1 MSPRAGTSALE
12 AGNALTQIDSLDLL
26 RRVHDLTVA
35 ETEVVLHDA
44 LTALLAPKCSASGTT
59 TTHELGQVTRVS
71 PGSVQDQ
78 DILRRSSRVVEPRDP
93 DQSPS
98 TLWP

>member
-26 RRVHDLTVA
+26 RRVRNLTIA

-44 LTALLAPKCSASGTT
+44 LTALLAP
-59 TTHELGQVTRVS
+59 
-71 PGSVQDQ
+71 
-78 DILRRSSRVVEPRDP
+78 SS
-93 DQSPS
+93 
-98 TLWP
+98 